1 MFFVDDF
8 KPEFKFRTENETDD
22 SLVYVV
28 EGNGK
33 IIKRTISKEDYL
45 DPAIRLLIQDEMTRE
60 AVMPD
65 IPGII

>member
-45 DPAIRLLIQDEMTRE
+45 DPTIRLSIQEEMTRE